1 MSNSSRIHKATS
13 ELNKAEDRLLN
24 SLGLSDELI
33 DYLSDV
39 LKSGE
44 IGKELEKIIDSN
56 ILSASEIE
64 RINYLQKAFRWGGA
78 LHNAANAYYQNSGEA
93 MATSLALDF

>member
-1 MSNSSRIHKATS
+1 MSNSSRINKATS
-13 ELNKAEDRLLN
+13 ELNKAEERLLN

-44 IGKELEKIIDSN
+44 IAKNLERIIDSD
-56 ILSASEIE
+56 ILTQAENKTIIDDYRE
-64 RINYLQKAFRWGGA
+64 FTNLNLLVA
-78 LHNAANAYYQNSGEA
+78 
-93 MATSLALDF
+93 

>member
-1 MSNSSRIHKATS
+1 MSNSTRINKATS
-13 ELNKAEDRLLN
+13 ELDKAEERLLN

-44 IGKELEKIIDSN
+44 IAKNLERIIDSD
-56 ILSASEIE
+56 ILTQAENKTIIDDYRE
-64 RINYLQKAFRWGGA
+64 FTNLNLLVA
-78 LHNAANAYYQNSGEA
+78 
-93 MATSLALDF
+93 